1 MQHEAEGAMV
11 HERVMELRTLVE
23 SGGTLGGIRRP
34 AYRAV
39 ERRSGPMRRV
49 PANPPQL
56 ESSTKISRS

>member
-11 HERVMELRTLVE
+11 HERIMEPRTLVE

-34 AYRAV
+34 GYRTV
-39 ERRSGPMRRV
+39 ERLSGSRRRV

-56 ESSTKISRS
+56 ESSTKIFRS